1 MVQFQILE
9 LSIAVWITFKM
20 TYSSSS
26 SSTVVSSS
34 VVVDK
39 VIIIPFSPQGE
50 VLDLRPVPGADK
62 NLVFDARLP
71 DGLAVGNA
79 FIEQKRAKRQAK
91 NENEAAKQAESL
103 PAGYRETDDVGKIS
117 SEYVCDDLP
126 DVGPY
131 DSDDPRSDPDGY
143 LSRF

>member
-1 MVQFQILE
+1 M
-9 LSIAVWITFKM
+9 TF
-20 TYSSSS
+20 SS

-34 VVVDK
+34 GVVDK
-39 VIIIPFSPQGE
+39 VIIIPLSPQDE
-50 VLDLRPVPGADK
+50 VCDPRPVPRGNK
-62 NLVFDARLP
+62 KLVFDARLP
-71 DGLAVGNA
+71 DGLAMGNA

-91 NENEAAKQAESL
+91 NEKAAAKQAESL
-103 PAGYRETDDVGKIS
+103 PAGDRDTDNVGTIS

-131 DSDDPRSDPDGY
+131 DSDDPRSDPDVY